1 MSTPSGVLFELS
13 NTIRLSIMR
22 AVSEE
27 AFNVTGLSRHLDIT
41 TQECSRHLAR
51 LSEIKL
57 VSRTPDGLYKPTPYG
72 WLALQHLSAYEFTGT
87 HRDYFTGHDLSML
100 PQSFIH
106 RLGELNNSVF
116 MDDVMQIVHNVQNVI
131 NESEEYV
138 LRVTDRYVFSNI
150 LPIEAAI
157 KRGVEF
163 RLVEQIDVTY
173 TEVYSR
179 ETINRLIPGKTKVI
193 PEAPIFLAMNEREV
207 AALGFRLVKGRFD
220 YTGFRSGD
228 PEFHKWCV
236 DLFEHYWDRTEGKTE
251 YLTRI
256 EAQDS

>member
-1 MSTPSGVLFELS
+1 MK
-13 NTIRLSIMR
+13 
-22 AVSEE
+22 AASEE
-27 AFNVTGLSRHLDIT
+27 AFNVTGLSRYLDIT

-57 VSRTPDGLYKPTPYG
+57 VSRTPEELYKLTPYG

-87 HRDYFTGHDLSML
+87 HRNYFTGHDLSML

-116 MDDVMQIVHNVQNVI
+116 MDDVMQIVHNVQKVI

-173 TEVYSR
+173 TELYSL
-179 ETINRLIPGKTKVI
+179 ETLYRMIPGQTRVI
-193 PEAPIFLAMNEREV
+193 PEAPIFLAMIEREV
-207 AALGFRLVKGRFD
+207 AALGFRLEKGRFD
-220 YTGFRSGD
+220 YTGFKSSD
-228 PEFHKWCV
+228 PGFHKWCV

-251 YLTRI
+251 YLTRV